1 MEVMEL
7 YSYLIQGVI
16 ASAEMER
23 DANIFLQN
31 HWRTSCPDSIQV
43 SHSQTDGNNK
53 IHILGGVESFL
64 SRQIKGHRIVNVHV
78 NLQSLFQFHEQV
90 M

>member
-43 SHSQTDGNNK
+43 SHSQTATTSP
-53 IHILGGVESFL
+53 HSWR
-64 SRQIKGHRIVNVHV
+64 SRVLLIKAN
-78 NLQSLFQFHEQV
+78 
-90 M
+90 